1 MMMSMK
7 MGAVSALAVLL
18 ALGTPALAQT
28 GGGAGGGAGG
38 GNNSDG
44 GAAAG
49 NTGGASQTGRTG
61 NQSGAS
67 DTNNTNTSRQPGSC
81 PAGAADCTNRPQT
94 NPQAPTN
101 PQ

>member
-1 MMMSMK
+1 MMSMK
-7 MGAVSALAVLL
+7 MGAVSALTVLL

-38 GNNSDG
+38 GNNSG
-44 GAAAG
+44 GGAAG
-49 NTGGASQTGRTG
+49 NTGGATTGGTG
-61 NQSGAS
+61 NQSGQT

-81 PAGAADCTNRPQT
+81 PSGAADCTNRPQT